1 MLQSLGVAKS
11 RTGRREL
18 NNNNSSTESIHET
31 EVSVRKR
38 TEWGIPYRNVEGS
51 FCLLDGPAS
60 LTISHAGARVDERV
74 QCTGPPGRH
83 DGGESRHQASKN
95 QHLLFCTVRLKCLKP
110 QKKQPD
116 SFTSYL
122 KTKPKAAK
130 WNMQSYL
137 YKGTTV
143 QHWFWGTDLEAQSI
157 TEVLHQVLPCM
168 TRKQGHCSPAWGPEG
183 LGSSAA
189 SAAF

>member
-1 MLQSLGVAKS
+1 M
-11 RTGRREL
+11 
-18 NNNNSSTESIHET
+18 
-31 EVSVRKR
+31 
-38 TEWGIPYRNVEGS
+38 EGS
-51 FCLLDGPAS
+51 FCLLDGPAL

-137 YKGTTV
+137 HKGTTV

-157 TEVLHQVLPCM
+157 TEVLHQVLPCVS
-168 TRKQGHCSPAWGPEG
+168 RKQGCCSPAWGPEG

-189 SAAF
+189 SATF